1 VKLLVRLVAFAIYM
15 GCIVGANWA
24 LERYGF
30 VPLFGVDSI
39 VVPAGV
45 YFAGLALVARDA
57 LREVATRTE
66 VGLAIF
72 AGAALS
78 YAIEPAF
85 AVASGVAFLVSE
97 FADAAVYE
105 PFRAKHWASGV
116 WASQIVGS
124 VIDSVLFLS
133 IAFSFGAARSG
144 WFDLTVG
151 KAAMALFG
159 LPLVWGARHMRSRVA

>member
-1 VKLLVRLVAFAIYM
+1 VRTVLRLTAFGVYL

-24 LERYGF
+24 LEQWGF
-30 VPLFGVDSI
+30 VPLFGADSI

-66 VGLAIF
+66 VGLAIV

-105 PFRAKHWASGV
+105 PLRERHWVSGV
-116 WASQIVGS
+116 WASQLVGS
-124 VIDSVLFLS
+124 AIDSVLFLS
-133 IAFSFGAARSG
+133 IAFSVEAARTG